1 MNIPYKVPL
10 MVSTDG
16 IAVNL
21 GIQEPQS
28 VDLSMSVGVYAQ
40 VGNLQ
45 TKEKAYTPTTTPQT
59 DTITADEGFDGID
72 TVNISIDAVQA
83 GTMMFAESYDV
94 SPEIEINNAG
104 KITARHNSTDSIAPV
119 TDSGWLDAGGNVTL
133 YFYGECEKQLP
144 TQGATAVTPNGTT
157 QTVVPAGRFT
167 TGAITV
173 KPIPSNYGLITWDG
187 STITVS

>member
-1 MNIPYKVPL
+1 MNVPYRIPL
-10 MVSTDG
+10 AVSTDG
-16 IAVNL
+16 IAVSL

-28 VDLSMSVGVYAQ
+28 IDLSMSVGVYAQ

-83 GTMMFAESYDV
+83 GAMMLAESYDV

-157 QTVVPAGRFT
+157 QTIVPSGRFT